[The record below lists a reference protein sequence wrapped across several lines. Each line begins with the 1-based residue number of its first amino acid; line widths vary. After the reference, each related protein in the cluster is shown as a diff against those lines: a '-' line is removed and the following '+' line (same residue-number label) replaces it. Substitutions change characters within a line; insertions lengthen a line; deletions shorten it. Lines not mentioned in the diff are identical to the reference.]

1 MNEATGHKLLW
12 GYLRLAPG
20 LAQIS
25 LSTTG
30 LVLLLTVGFHPVTWS
45 VLAAGTAATI
55 TSRLLYGGRPDPRLK
70 R

>member
-1 MNEATGHKLLW
+1 MW
-12 GYLRLAPG
+12 GYLRLALG

-25 LSTTG
+25 LSTTA
-30 LVLLLTVGFHPVTWS
+30 LALLFTVGLHPFTWA
-45 VLAAGTAATI
+45 VLAAGTATTI